1 MNGATGSAERLV
13 ECSFDGCM
21 GGRAPEKPQPSRP
34 GRDKFRGEQQLF
46 CVVGKNFVLVDIESF
61 LLFTAHQVDVELG
74 YTDFAEA
81 VELFTVVVDGTDHAE
96 AVDDFVGDEF
106 GVVAADF
113 AVVEVVVL
121 ATVLYERGERGG
133 QFFGLVFGDEV
144 HHVVGDQR
152 GKPADVFA
160 GGFQVVGGPHGSSG
174 HDFDFAEVATGFFGA
189 FADEA
194 ETPVDQVGI
203 GELENYA
210 VADASGG
217 AQGFGAIAGD
227 PDAGDFPVG
236 PGKFCGDAV
245 EVDGF
250 AGVQIAEDADE
261 FFEIF
266 ESGGLLAEDA
276 AGAIAAADAQFHT
289 TVRGKIQRGEKA
301 GGNSDVADGG
311 IGDAGTEAHFLGVG
325 GHESEKREGFFPNDV
340 GIENPAE
347 GETRGFGL
355 AGEAQDAVNGD
366 VWFDGDA
373 EVHGCSVTSD
383 S

>member
-81 VELFTVVVDGTDHAE
+81 VELFTVVVEGTDHAE
-96 AVDDFVGDEF
+96 TVDDFVGDEL

-113 AVVEVVVL
+113 AMVEIVVF
-121 ATVLYERGERGG
+121 ATVFYERGQRGG

-144 HHVVGDQR
+144 HHVIGNER

-160 GGFQVVGGPHGSSG
+160 GGFQVVGSPDGGSG
-174 HDFDFAEVATGFFGA
+174 HDFDFAEVAAGFLGA

-194 ETPVDQVGI
+194 ETPVDQVRVGK
-203 GELENYA
+203 LEDDA
-210 VADASGG
+210 VADAACG
-217 AQGFGAIAGD
+217 AEGFGAVASD
-227 PDAGDFPVG
+227 PNTRDFAIG

-250 AGVQIAEDADE
+250 AGVQVAEDADE
-261 FFEIF
+261 FLEIL
-266 ESGGLLAEDA
+266 ESGWFFAENA
-276 AGAIAAADAQFHT
+276 PGA
-289 TVRGKIQRGEKA
+289 
-301 GGNSDVADGG
+301 VA
-311 IGDAGTEAHFLGVG
+311 
-325 GHESEKREGFFPNDV
+325 
-340 GIENPAE
+340 
-347 GETRGFGL
+347 
-355 AGEAQDAVNGD
+355 
-366 VWFDGDA
+366 
-373 EVHGCSVTSD
+373 
-383 S
+383 

>member
-96 AVDDFVGDEF
+96 TVDDFVGDEF

-113 AVVEVVVL
+113 AVVEIVVL
-121 ATVLYERGERGG
+121 ATVFYERGQRGG
-133 QFFGLVFGDEV
+133 QLFGLVFGDEV
-144 HHVVGDQR
+144 HHVIGNQR

-160 GGFQVVGGPHGSSG
+160 GGFQVVGSPDGGGG
-174 HDFDFAEVATGFFGA
+174 HDFDFAEVAAGFLGA

-194 ETPVDQVGI
+194 QAPVDQVGI
-203 GELENYA
+203 GELEDDA

-217 AQGFGAIAGD
+217 AEGFGAVAGD
-227 PDAGDFPVG
+227 PDAGNFAIG
-236 PGKFCGDAV
+236 PGKLCGHAIEIDR
-245 EVDGF
+245 F
-250 AGVQIAEDADE
+250 AGVQVAEDADE
-261 FFEIF
+261 FLEVFEC
-266 ESGGLLAEDA
+266 GGFFPQHA
-276 AGAIAAADAQFHT
+276 AGAVAAPDAQFHAPL
-289 TVRGKIQRGEKA
+289 RGQIEGGEQA
-301 GGNSDVADGG
+301 GGN
-311 IGDAGTEAHFLGVG
+311 GDIAHRRVCDASTQAHFFRIG
-325 GHESEKREGFFPNDV
+325 GHERQERKRFLPDHV
-340 GIENPAE
+340 GIEDPAE
-347 GETRGFGL
+347 GESGDFGL
-355 AGEAQDAVNGD
+355 ACKIQNPADGD
-366 VWFDGDA
+366 IRFDGDA
-373 EVHGCSVTSD
+373 EVHGK
-383 S
+383 

>member
-1 MNGATGSAERLV
+1 MDGATASVERLV

-21 GGRAPEKPQPSRP
+21 GGGDPEKPQPSRP

-81 VELFTVVVDGTDHAE
+81 VEFFTVVVDGTDHAE
-96 AVDDFVGDEF
+96 TLDDFVGDEF

-113 AVVEVVVL
+113 AVVEIVVL
-121 ATVLYERGERGG
+121 ATVLHERGERGG

-144 HHVVGDQR
+144 HHVVGDQG

-160 GGFQVVGGPHGSSG
+160 GGFQVVASPDGGGGP
-174 HDFDFAEVATGFFGA
+174 DFDFAEVAAGFLGA

-194 ETPVDQVGI
+194 QAPVDQVGI

-227 PDAGDFPVG
+227 PHAGDFPVG

-261 FFEIF
+261 FLEIL
-266 ESGGLLAEDA
+266 ESGWFFAENA
-276 AGAIAAADAQFHT
+276 
-289 TVRGKIQRGEKA
+289 
-301 GGNSDVADGG
+301 
-311 IGDAGTEAHFLGVG
+311 
-325 GHESEKREGFFPNDV
+325 P
-340 GIENPAE
+340 
-347 GETRGFGL
+347 
-355 AGEAQDAVNGD
+355 
-366 VWFDGDA
+366 
-373 EVHGCSVTSD
+373 
-383 S
+383 

>member
-1 MNGATGSAERLV
+1 MDGAATSAERLV

-21 GGRAPEKPQPSRP
+21 AGGAPEKPQPSRP

-61 LLFTAHQVDVELG
+61 LLITAHQVDVELG
-74 YTDFAEA
+74 YTDFAEPI
-81 VELFTVVVDGTDHAE
+81 ELFTVVVDGTDHAE
-96 AVDDFVGDEF
+96 TVDDFVGDEF

-160 GGFQVVGGPHGSSG
+160 
-174 HDFDFAEVATGFFGA
+174 AGFFGD

-194 ETPVDQVGI
+194 ETPVDKVGI
-203 GELENYA
+203 GELENHA
-210 VADASGG
+210 VADAAGS
-217 AQGFGAIAGD
+217 AQGFGAVAGD
-227 PDAGDFPVG
+227 PNAGNFAIG

-250 AGVQIAEDADE
+250 AGVQVAKDADE

-266 ESGGLLAEDA
+266 ESGWFFAENAPGAVTTADSEFHA
-276 AGAIAAADAQFHT
+276 A
-289 TVRGKIQRGEKA
+289 VRGEVESGEEA
-301 GGNSDVADGG
+301 GGNSDVADGR
-311 IGDAGTEAHFLGVG
+311 ICDA
-325 GHESEKREGFFPNDV
+325 
-340 GIENPAE
+340 
-347 GETRGFGL
+347 
-355 AGEAQDAVNGD
+355 
-366 VWFDGDA
+366 
-373 EVHGCSVTSD
+373 
-383 S
+383 

>member
-81 VELFTVVVDGTDHAE
+81 VELFTVVVEGTDHAE
-96 AVDDFVGDEF
+96 TVDDFVGDEL

-113 AVVEVVVL
+113 AMVEIVVF
-121 ATVLYERGERGG
+121 ATVFYERGQRGG
-133 QFFGLVFGDEV
+133 QLFGLVFGDEV
-144 HHVVGDQR
+144 HHVIGNER

-160 GGFQVVGGPHGSSG
+160 GGFQVVGSPDGGGG
-174 HDFDFAEVATGFFGA
+174 HDFDFAEVAAGFLGA

-194 ETPVDQVGI
+194 QAPVDQVGI
-203 GELENYA
+203 GELENHA
-210 VADASGG
+210 VADAPGG
-217 AQGFGAIAGD
+217 AEGFGAIAGN
-227 PDAGDFPVG
+227 PDAGNFPIG
-236 PGKFCGDAV
+236 PGKFCRDAV

-276 AGAIAAADAQFHT
+276 AGAIAAGDAQFHT

-301 GGNSDVADGG
+301 GGNGDGAG
-311 IGDAGTEAHFLGVG
+311 GGDWGTGDEGRFSWGVC
-325 GHESEKREGFFPNDV
+325 P
-340 GIENPAE
+340 
-347 GETRGFGL
+347 
-355 AGEAQDAVNGD
+355 
-366 VWFDGDA
+366 
-373 EVHGCSVTSD
+373 
-383 S
+383 

>member
-1 MNGATGSAERLV
+1 MDGATASAGGLA
-13 ECSFDGCM
+13 ECSFDGCI

-174 HDFDFAEVATGFFGA
+174 HDFDFAEVAAGFFGA

-194 ETPVDQVGI
+194 
-203 GELENYA
+203 
-210 VADASGG
+210 
-217 AQGFGAIAGD
+217 GD
-227 PDAGDFPVG
+227 PNAGNFAIG

-250 AGVQIAEDADE
+250 AGVQVAKDADE

-266 ESGGLLAEDA
+266 ESGWFFAENAPGAVTTADSEFHA
-276 AGAIAAADAQFHT
+276 A
-289 TVRGKIQRGEKA
+289 VRGEVESGEEA
-301 GGNSDVADGG
+301 GGNSDVADGR
-311 IGDAGTEAHFLGVG
+311 ICDAGA
-325 GHESEKREGFFPNDV
+325 
-340 GIENPAE
+340 
-347 GETRGFGL
+347 
-355 AGEAQDAVNGD
+355 
-366 VWFDGDA
+366 
-373 EVHGCSVTSD
+373 
-383 S
+383 